1 MARLL
6 LALALFAAGTD
17 AFLLPFAP
25 RTATAPLRAAVS
37 MGLEEAADKCI
48 EEGCPIDL
56 VDELIAELKGER
68 PYPARTFAH
77 VTSRARTHHRA
88 DGARVPSQSPATP
101 SSPSSFRTR
110 SPPAPTR
117 ASSRR

>member
-68 PYPARTFAH
+68 PYPAPLP
-77 VTSRARTHHRA
+77 TSHLAR
-88 DGARVPSQSPATP
+88 
-101 SSPSSFRTR
+101 
-110 SPPAPTR
+110 APTVGLMER
-117 ASSRR
+117 VSRRRVRQHQARQAASGLARRRR